1 MQTWTWHQSL
11 SGILLVR
18 TLSPD
23 QPKCRGGWKQ
33 SLAGALEKKEMGL
46 GETRQPLLPCFKTVD
61 TFNWC
66 RMLIC
71 TPVLASLWKSKWNRV
86 NWSGRVGEGQGSH
99 RMTAEVEMF
108 PREVGNADGRGAL
121 LVGFFL

>member
-1 MQTWTWHQSL
+1 MQ
-11 SGILLVR
+11 R
-18 TLSPD
+18 
-23 QPKCRGGWKQ
+23 R
-33 SLAGALEKKEMGL
+33 LETESSWCPREKGDGF
-46 GETRQPLLPCFKTVD
+46 GENQATSTCFKTVD

-71 TPVLASLWKSKWNRV
+71 TPLLASLWKSRWNRV